1 MSAGELGTFDQVLL
15 QMGFGSEHPLCSLSL
30 STTCNLA
37 LSSLG
42 SKAPGLQVIDSIFLH
57 TIGSHL
63 GVMKEEIE
71 AISWVEL
78 GPWGLP
84 GLNCGSEDVN
94 MFE

>member
-15 QMGFGSEHPLCSLSL
+15 QMGFGSGRPLCSLSL

-42 SKAPGLQVIDSIFLH
+42 SKAPAQVVESIFLH

-63 GVMKEEIE
+63 GVMNEEIE
-71 AISWVEL
+71 AISWVGL
-78 GPWGLP
+78 GPRGLP